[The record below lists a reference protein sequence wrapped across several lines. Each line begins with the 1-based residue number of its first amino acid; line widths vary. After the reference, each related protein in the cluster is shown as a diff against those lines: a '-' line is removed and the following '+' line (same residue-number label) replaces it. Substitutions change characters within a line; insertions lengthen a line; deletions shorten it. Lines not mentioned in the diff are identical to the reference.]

1 VTDVHTIEQ
10 RSKNMRSIRGKN
22 TKIELIVRK
31 YLHQQGF
38 RFLIH
43 DARLPG
49 KPDIVLPKYKT
60 VIFAN
65 GCFWHGHDDCK
76 YFVLPKTKTEWWK
89 EKIFK
94 TKELDDKNMK
104 KLIEMGWKV
113 VTIFECEL
121 KKEKFQLTM
130 AIVENKIRAI

>member
-1 VTDVHTIEQ
+1 
-10 RSKNMRSIRGKN
+10 MRSIRGKN